1 MDKLLLTVDEAAG
14 VLSIGRSLLYELL
27 ASGQIARV
35 KVGRRTLVP
44 VAAVREWVDR
54 QVLAEGL
61 AVQPSETTESR
72 TNQAM
77 TSGLP
82 IRRVV

>member
-1 MDKLLLTVDEAAG
+1 MEKLLLTVEEAAN

-61 AVQPSETTESR
+61 AVEPSKSTESR
-72 TNQAM
+72 ANPTV